1 MDRPCYNRGM
11 ETSTLGMILTLLVLA
26 APITAMV
33 VLIVGLS
40 ATGTP
45 CFGNTRKERK

>member
-1 MDRPCYNRGM
+1 M
-11 ETSTLGMILTLLVLA
+11 EITDLTTCQHIIGGIIVAIAA
-26 APITAMV
+26 APFLFLV
-33 VLIVGLS
+33 FCLC